1 MGDPN
6 DKELFEL
13 IPILKEISVKK
24 VKDVRIL
31 LRRFRDKIIQL
42 HIQGDKNPLGTLKN
56 MIK

>member
-6 DKELFEL
+6 DTELYEL

-24 VKDVRIL
+24 VKDVRVI

-42 HIQGDKNPLGTLKN
+42 HIQGDINPLATLKN